1 MNFEE
6 KIKLWVEIDDKLK
19 KVNDEARHLRELKNE
34 ISTKINNIVIDNT
47 RLHEAVLEI
56 PGGKIKFTQSKT
68 TQPITLKYV
77 ESCLSN
83 IIQDQEQ
90 VQQVMTYIK
99 ERREVKTISDIKRY
113 YED

>member
-6 KIKLWVEIDDKLK
+6 KIKSWVEIDDKLK
-19 KVNDEARHLRELKNE
+19 RVNEEARRLRELKNE
-34 ISTKINNIVIDNT
+34 MSTKINLVIDNN
-47 RLHEAVLEI
+47 RLHEAVIEI
-56 PGGKIKFTQSKT
+56 PGGKLKFTQSKS

-77 ESCLSN
+77 ETCLSN

-90 VQQVMTYIK
+90 VQQVMNYIK
-99 ERREVKTISDIKRY
+99 DKREVKSISDIKRY

>member
-1 MNFEE
+1 M
-6 KIKLWVEIDDKLK
+6 
-19 KVNDEARHLRELKNE
+19 
-34 ISTKINNIVIDNT
+34 SSKINIIIDNNK
-47 RLHEAVLEI
+47 LHEAVLEI
-56 PGGKIKFTQSKT
+56 PGGKLKFTQTKN

-77 ESCLSN
+77 EGCLSN